1 MKQKIYDSVV
11 FKLILAV
18 VVIFIIMVLATMYLI
33 NRKQAMVIDG
43 VIEDIN
49 ANMENM
55 DRSMV
60 LFVDTTKVQSSSDF
74 TIYLIFV
81 MSVVIIA

>member
-55 DRSMV
+55 DLS
-60 LFVDTTKVQSSSDF
+60 
-74 TIYLIFV
+74 LIH
-81 MSVVIIA
+81 I